1 MNSEIGNFWDFF
13 DQLVRSGGKMGTAP
27 NNPCEAYIPRAG
39 VVKKRGSSN
48 VGSNTGRFLDSQLP
62 SQSNGNACNCAFDEP
77 DDSDDNLTTAAQR
90 GDQQAFVELC
100 RRHSSVVK
108 RKILLIVRNQADAED
123 ALQDALLRA
132 YTCLT
137 SFRRSCKF
145 STWLTTIGVN
155 SALMIV
161 RKRRVRRETYPSANC
176 PDAETFELQN
186 LVDQSLGPEGIYL
199 KGQTVLLVRR
209 AVKRLHPSLRSVVRY
224 YYETECSVE
233 EAAKVQEISV
243 AAAKSR
249 LSRGRARLRSSLE
262 RCGISNP

>member
-1 MNSEIGNFWDFF
+1 MSA
-13 DQLVRSGGKMGTAP
+13 AP
-27 NNPCEAYIPRAG
+27 YNPSEAYFPRAG
-39 VVKKRGSSN
+39 VVETRGSTN
-48 VGSNTGRFLDSQLP
+48 VESSTGHFLDSQLP
-62 SQSNGNACNCAFDEP
+62 SQSNRNARDCACDEP
-77 DDSDDNLTTAAQR
+77 DVSDDNLITAAQR
-90 GDQQAFVELC
+90 GDQQAFAELC

-108 RKILLIVRNQADAED
+108 RKILWIVRNQADAED

-132 YTCLT
+132 YMCLS

-155 SALMIV
+155 AALMIM
-161 RKRRVRRETYPSANC
+161 RKRRVRRDTYSSANC

-186 LVDQSLGPEGIYL
+186 LVDRSLGPEGVYL
-199 KGQTVLLVRR
+199 KEQTVLLVRQ
-209 AVKRLHPSLRSVVRY
+209 AVKKLNPRLRSVVRY

-233 EAAKVQEISV
+233 EAARVQEISV

-262 RCGISNP
+262 RCGISNPRV